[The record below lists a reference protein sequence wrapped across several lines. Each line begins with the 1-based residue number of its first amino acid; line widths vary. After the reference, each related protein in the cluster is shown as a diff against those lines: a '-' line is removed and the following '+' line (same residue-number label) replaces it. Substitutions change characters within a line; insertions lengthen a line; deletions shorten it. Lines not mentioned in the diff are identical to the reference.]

1 MSSTNPQHTSAT
13 DLLRAYNLRPDKK
26 FGQNFLTDDS
36 ILARIVETAQITPQ
50 DEVLEVGPGLGNLT
64 AHLARTAKTVTA
76 VELDKRLIPLLEH
89 TLAPYS
95 NVRLVQ
101 GDILGFSPQMLALGS
116 GYKIVANI
124 PYYITSALIRHFI
137 ESALPPAS
145 LTLMVQK
152 EVAQRICAQPGDLS
166 VLALSVQLYGTP
178 RLAFNVPAGAF
189 YPAPEVDSAVLHVDI
204 FQPAALT
211 PQQTNQFFEIVKA
224 GFSQKRKTLRNALSG
239 GLRHTPIEIENWLE
253 ATGINPQA
261 RAETLSK
268 ENWLALCETYR
279 DFFRKS

>member
-89 TLAPYS
+89 TLAPDS

-101 GDILGFSPQMLALGS
+101 GDILGFSPQMLALGA

-178 RLAFNVPAGAF
+178 KLAFNVPAGAF

-279 DFFRKS
+279 EFFRKS